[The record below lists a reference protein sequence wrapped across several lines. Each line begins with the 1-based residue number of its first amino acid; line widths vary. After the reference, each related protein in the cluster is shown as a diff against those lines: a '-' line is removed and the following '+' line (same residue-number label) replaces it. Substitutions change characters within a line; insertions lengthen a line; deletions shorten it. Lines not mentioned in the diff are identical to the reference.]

1 MKKASGEYP
10 KAFMIIEFY
19 WINYLTR
26 ALFAG
31 TKGTTM
37 IATKRAISNTVIIL
51 F

>member
-1 MKKASGEYP
+1 MKKASGSNP

-19 WINYLTR
+19 WINYFTR

-31 TKGTTM
+31 TKGTMM